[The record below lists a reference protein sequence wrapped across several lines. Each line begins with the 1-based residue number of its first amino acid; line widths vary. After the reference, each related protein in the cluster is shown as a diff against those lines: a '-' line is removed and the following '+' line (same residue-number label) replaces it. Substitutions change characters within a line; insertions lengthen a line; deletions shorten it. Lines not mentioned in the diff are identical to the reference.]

1 VRTVSI
7 IVADDHPVVRHGV
20 RSLLEINPGW
30 RVVGQARDGREAIH
44 LARRLKPDLVVLDI
58 GMPLLNGL
66 DAARRIAKDLPETR
80 LLILSMYDSEELIEK
95 ALDSGAH
102 GFVRKSEA
110 ESELVAA
117 ARAVLN
123 DKVLF
128 PPQVSLALPQRRIAR
143 RGCRGTQL
151 TARER
156 ELIQLIAE
164 GNSNKEAASILGISR
179 RTVENHRANIMRKLG
194 IRSFS
199 ELIRYAVRNR
209 FVAA

>member
-1 VRTVSI
+1 VKTFSI
-7 IVADDHPVVRHGV
+7 LIADDHPVVRHGV
-20 RSLLEINPGW
+20 RSLLETNPGW
-30 RVVGQARDGREAIH
+30 MVVAEARDGREAIQ

-66 DAARRIAKDLPETR
+66 EAARRIANDLPETR

-95 ALDSGAH
+95 AMDYGAH

-110 ESELVAA
+110 ELELVTA

-123 DKVLF
+123 GKVFF
-128 PPQVSLALPQRRIAR
+128 PFPASVALHRRRSGQRKLRSP
-143 RGCRGTQL
+143 L
-151 TARER
+151 TSRET

-164 GNSNKEAASILGISR
+164 GRTNKEVASILGLSR

-194 IRSFS
+194 LQSFS
-199 ELIRYAVRNR
+199 DLVRYAVRNTI
-209 FVAA
+209 VAA